1 MKYLIDTCIV
11 SYFVRGEPLV
21 LERIKSTSPNE
32 ICISAITYMEIE
44 FGLAL
49 NATRAKKL
57 RPVMQHFLS
66 SINLLPFTKE
76 DAHYAANIR
85 AKLQKLGNPIGAY
98 DVLLAGCA
106 LSRDLIFVTANT
118 KEFHRVS
125 GLQVENWMSAP

>member
-1 MKYLIDTCIV
+1 MRYLIDTCIV
-11 SYFVRGEPLV
+11 SYFVRGEHRI
-21 LERIKSTSPNE
+21 LEHIKSTPPNE
-32 ICISAITYMEIE
+32 ICISTITQMEIE

-49 NATRAKKL
+49 NAVRAKKI
-57 RPVMQHFLS
+57 RPVMHHFLG
-66 SINLLPFTKE
+66 SINILPFTND

-118 KEFHRVS
+118 KEFQRVN
-125 GLQVENWMSAP
+125 GLEIENWMS